1 MRAISLFSGCGGSD
15 LGAKRAGVDI
25 VFANDSSPLAAQTYR
40 EHKALLASEAVDVR
54 WGDIRAIRSFPSCEI
69 LIGCYPCQSFTM
81 GGPRSPKG
89 DWRSTLY
96 REFFRCLKL
105 SNPLYFVAENVA
117 GMQWLENGEYLKSQI
132 EAYQQAGKGYLVS
145 VKLLDAKDYGV
156 PADRKRIFIVGVR
169 QDVGAC
175 YWFPSPTHG
184 PRSPNKTPYA
194 SHGEAIKHLPLHPAG
209 EYYDSRKPDEW
220 WWYMSRN
227 RKRPW
232 DAPSYTIVGNWRH
245 VTLHPAS
252 PTMELVTSDL
262 ANKFKQVWKFTQQ
275 YDHLAGH
282 PERMPLPEP
291 RRLSWRECAALQTF
305 PSGFEPV
312 GSVEAK
318 FRQIGNAVPP
328 KLMEA
333 IIGPITSG
341 TGLRSERPPELLDEL
356 APSAKSRPR

>member
-1 MRAISLFSGCGGSD
+1 MKGVSLFSGCGGSD

-25 VFANDSSPLAAQTYR
+25 VFANDNSPLAAQTYL

-54 WGDIRAIRSFPSCEI
+54 WGDVRAIRSFPSCEI

-96 REFFRCLKL
+96 REFFRCLTQ

-145 VKLLDAKDYGV
+145 VKLLDAKHYGV

-169 QDVGAC
+169 KDVGAY
-175 YWFPSPTHG
+175 YWFPNPTHG

-194 SHGEAIKHLPLHPAG
+194 SHGEAIKHLPL
-209 EYYDSRKPDEW
+209 
-220 WWYMSRN
+220 
-227 RKRPW
+227 
-232 DAPSYTIVGNWRH
+232 
-245 VTLHPAS
+245 
-252 PTMELVTSDL
+252 
-262 ANKFKQVWKFTQQ
+262 
-275 YDHLAGH
+275 

-305 PSGFEPV
+305 PSGLEPV

-341 TGLRSERPPELLDEL
+341 RGLRAERPPELLDDL
-356 APSAKSRPR
+356 ALSAIRGRGEARASIRTPQPRCERARGTHTGA